1 MSRADEQQ
9 VQIDGLIGSKY
20 EVLCRIGGGGMAQVL
35 LARHRLHGGLFAI
48 KILADHLAQDPSI
61 VSRFKQEA
69 TTAASLSGH
78 PNIVSIFDIGEG
90 AGLHYLVMQFVCG
103 EDLASYLRREG
114 RLSPQAAAGV
124 IAQAAEALA
133 WAESK
138 RVVHRDLKPANMHLD
153 TAGRVTILDFG
164 ISKITDMADGL
175 TRPGESLGT
184 PFYMSPEQI
193 RGEGCD
199 VRSDLYSLGVVFFEL
214 LTGRRPFQND
224 SATAIQMAH
233 LATPP
238 PSLLEFDPG
247 LPPTCETIVQKLL
260 RKDRNERYQHAQELL
275 DELHAHGA
283 SSGPTVLR
291 PLIDP
296 ELQARIDRGP
306 GTATHAVL
314 CPPTPA
320 GPDMPLP
327 GSDFVEAPATPART
341 PAPVSAPIG
350 TAAATL
356 PPERSTAVAE
366 TFVPAA
372 AASAASSK
380 LLPLAMGSAVVLLLA
395 IAGLLYALR
404 TRHADTPSP
413 AVAGA
418 VTSALPAI
426 LDDPHGR
433 MLLISA
439 GPFIFGNNAPDPAYP
454 RQALTLPAFYIDQTE
469 VSNAEYLEFV
479 QATGRVFVNAAQA
492 AAKPQEPVTAITEQ
506 DAQAYATWAGKRLP
520 TEQEWEKAA
529 RGTDGRPFPWGSE
542 PWTTGVPDT
551 LQPVTS
557 FADRKSPYGALN
569 MAGNAWE
576 WTDTRSDA
584 GEREFADMKAASHSD
599 DFSRTWYTLKGG
611 SFSPRGSA
619 GFAVYLHRGFPQDK
633 GSPFIGFRCAKSV
646 TAGGAA

>member
-1 MSRADEQQ
+1 MTRAEEQQ
-9 VQIDGLIGSKY
+9 AQIDGLIGSKY

-90 AGLHYLVMQFVCG
+90 NGLHYLVMQFVCG
-103 EDLASYLRREG
+103 EDLGSYLRREG
-114 RLSPQAAAGV
+114 PLSPQAAAGV
-124 IAQAAEALA
+124 ITQAAEALA

-153 TAGRVTILDFG
+153 TAGRITILDFG

-238 PSLLEFDPG
+238 PSLLAIDPS
-247 LPPTCETIVQKLL
+247 LPQTCEDIVQKLL
-260 RKDRNERYQHAQELL
+260 RKDRNERYQHAQELI
-275 DELHAHGA
+275 DELHKHGA

-291 PLIDP
+291 PVIDP
-296 ELQARIDRGP
+296 ELQARIDQAP

-314 CPPTPA
+314 CPPTPPGNDTPA
-320 GPDMPLP
+320 P
-327 GSDFVEAPATPART
+327 GSDFVGGASASIATATVRI
-341 PAPVSAPIG
+341 PAPVVAQPSPAGPEPVVATKPSRLLPIAAGSAVLLLIAVTGLFFALRSKSAAPANVGTSATASAP
-350 TAAATL
+350 AATL
-356 PPERSTAVAE
+356 EDA
-366 TFVPAA
+366 
-372 AASAASSK
+372 
-380 LLPLAMGSAVVLLLA
+380 
-395 IAGLLYALR
+395 
-404 TRHADTPSP
+404 
-413 AVAGA
+413 
-418 VTSALPAI
+418 
-426 LDDPHGR
+426 HGR
-433 MLLISA
+433 MMLVPA
-439 GPFIFGNNAPDPAYP
+439 GSFIFGDDAPDSGNPK
-454 RQALTLPAFYIDQTE
+454 QTLQLPAFYIDQTE
-469 VSNAEYLEFV
+469 VSNGEYLRFV
-479 QATGRVFVNAAQA
+479 KATGRPYAALDAAAAQ
-492 AAKPQEPVTAITEQ
+492 PDLPVTGVSEQ
-506 DAQAYATWAGKRLP
+506 DAAAYAAWAGKRLP

-529 RGTDGRPFPWGSE
+529 RGKDGRPFPWGTT
-542 PWTTGVPDT
+542 PWTTDVPEH
-551 LQPVTS
+551 LMPVTS
-557 FADRKSPYGALN
+557 FENRESPSGAMN

-576 WTDTRSDA
+576 WTASPNAA
-584 GEREFADMKAASHSD
+584 GAREFDDMRKVLGSD
-599 DFSRTWYTLKGG
+599 SFSRNWFDIKGG
-611 SFSPRGSA
+611 SFSRNGSA
-619 GFAVYLHRGFPQDK
+619 GFRLYLHRGFPEDQH
-633 GSPFIGFRCAKSV
+633 SPVIGFRCAKSV
-646 TAGGAA
+646 TGAAT